1 MQPEKRSVRSRRA
14 SLVAVAVVSA
24 VLATGCSAERAQRGF
39 LPGDSDNEITDH
51 TGIIS
56 NLWNGSWIAA
66 LATGAITWGLLI
78 WVMAVYRRRKDETGL
93 PTQIRYNLPIE
104 MMYIVIPLFMV
115 VVLFYYTERDQSVIE
130 DFDAEADVQI
140 EVIGKQWAWDFNYT
154 TDEVW
159 DTSVKIP
166 NDADG
171 RVQDELPTLYLP
183 VDQEVELT
191 IHSRDVAHSFWVI
204 EFLYKKD
211 MIPGRT
217 NLYEFVP
224 QVEGVYRGKCAEL
237 CGEYHSEMLF
247 QVAVVSQEEYQQQM
261 DVLRDAGQE
270 GALDLELGR
279 SGQDDPA
286 TDFQLDR
293 GDNG

>member
-1 MQPEKRSVRSRRA
+1 
-14 SLVAVAVVSA
+14 VAVAVVSA